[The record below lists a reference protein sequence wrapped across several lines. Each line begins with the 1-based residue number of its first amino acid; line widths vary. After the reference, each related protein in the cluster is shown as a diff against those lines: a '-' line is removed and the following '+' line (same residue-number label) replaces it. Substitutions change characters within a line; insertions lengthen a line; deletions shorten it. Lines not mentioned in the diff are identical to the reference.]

1 MLFGL
6 CTCLVLQKG
15 RIGSLGILKVD
26 QVFNLAHALSFLDAV
41 LFSFLVPAPLID
53 LGFGK
58 SSLDRKHK

>member
-6 CTCLVLQKG
+6 CTCLVLQKS

-53 LGFGK
+53 LGFG
-58 SSLDRKHK
+58 